1 MEDIAIKVPKLSNFS
16 TDSVRDFYD
25 EAKTALQ
32 FNHEN
37 VLRCW
42 GISMGKNHNTNRDI
56 DPSRHNLENCLPLR
70 ILKICTIILFFI
82 GFQCLKTIIL
92 VLLCDKIDIF

>member
-1 MEDIAIKVPKLSNFS
+1 MEEIAIKVPKLSNFS

-56 DPSRHNLENCLPLR
+56 GTFPCKLAGGSGYYHEMVEVIMSKGNGIYYEW
-70 ILKICTIILFFI
+70 
-82 GFQCLKTIIL
+82 
-92 VLLCDKIDIF
+92 

>member
-1 MEDIAIKVPKLSNFS
+1 MLQSNGPDLSMEDIAIKVPKLSNFS

-42 GISMGKNHNTNRDI
+42 GISMGKNHNTYKYI
-56 DPSRHNLENCLPLR
+56 DPSCHNLENCL
-70 ILKICTIILFFI
+70 
-82 GFQCLKTIIL
+82 
-92 VLLCDKIDIF
+92 LLQFVS

>member
-42 GISMGKNHNTNRDI
+42 GISMGKKHIIYRYI
-56 DPSRHNLENCLPLR
+56 DPSRHNLENYLPLQ
-70 ILKICTIILFFI
+70 IC
-82 GFQCLKTIIL
+82 
-92 VLLCDKIDIF
+92 LLEMLG